1 MKRLHL
7 ALLTLGLTGPLSGTA
22 VASGH
27 GPVYGLAT
35 PTLGKGGWSLDLAVM
50 GREGDA
56 RMAMLR
62 PMLGYGITEDL
73 QVSVSLPMP
82 LYVPLGARPERMMA
96 MMPGNRDVELLVGW
110 RFHRNGV
117 AVGTRFE
124 STAYLGLLYPTDAE
138 RAGVR
143 TAPGLYGAAVT
154 GYASR
159 TVYAWVGGL
168 YRRYMTPSGARADHP
183 GDLAMYSVV
192 FGYRPSLFRKDYPH
206 PDWRVFLEVVGEHTT
221 PDRAGGREL
230 PNTGGHR
237 LFLGPTLL
245 GLYGNWGVSG
255 GPVFRVYDE
264 VNGTQPRDRVR
275 IVVNF
280 TYWF

>member
-1 MKRLHL
+1 
-7 ALLTLGLTGPLSGTA
+7 
-22 VASGH
+22 
-27 GPVYGLAT
+27 
-35 PTLGKGGWSLDLAVM
+35 
-50 GREGDA
+50 
-56 RMAMLR
+56 
-62 PMLGYGITEDL
+62 
-73 QVSVSLPMP
+73 
-82 LYVPLGARPERMMA
+82 
-96 MMPGNRDVELLVGW
+96 
-110 RFHRNGV
+110 
-117 AVGTRFE
+117 
-124 STAYLGLLYPTDAE
+124 
-138 RAGVR
+138 
-143 TAPGLYGAAVT
+143 
-154 GYASR
+154 
-159 TVYAWVGGL
+159 
-168 YRRYMTPSGARADHP
+168 
-183 GDLAMYSVV
+183 MYSVV

-206 PDWRVFLEVVGEHTT
+206 PDWRVFLEVVGEHTR